1 MCVCVKQK
9 LCAGNY
15 YFFPFFLPRV
25 HPGSRT
31 GVAGCPHSRGDGS
44 HRCRRAEAL
53 AASSPR
59 EPPATVAGAG
69 SEAPARR
76 WLDGASPGLSH
87 RWPKD
92 ASRCDVSQQEKP
104 CHQTFAVSTCRSPYP
119 AVHAPR
125 GLPVPSRRKND
136 LLALAEP
143 RRHPP
148 RLGDGARDSVSPA
161 PVFAAL
167 LPLVSCFI
175 FHFLFFFLSKVPEIT
190 AVSHGPDL
198 GVGAAGSPVPVQG
211 DVGRMRGISGGPP
224 FRLLFPEPRSWYFS
238 IFFSFLKSV
247 LFFFQLWLHVT
258 FTWGRFRANP
268 VPGSAPG
275 SSGSMSLPLRG
286 WSAGPRRRHHLD
298 CGPPTRPAEPGAAH
312 TLVTPQKP
320 CGAGCL
326 MSLFPYRKLNA
337 YRRRY

>member
-1 MCVCVKQK
+1 MSVCVKQK

-31 GVAGCPHSRGDGS
+31 GVEGCPHSHGDGS
-44 HRCRRAEAL
+44 RRCRRAEAL
-53 AASSPR
+53 VASSPR

-76 WLDGASPGLSH
+76 WLDGASPGLSR

-136 LLALAEP
+136 LPALAEP

-148 RLGDGARDSVSPA
+148 RLGDGAPDSVSPA

-175 FHFLFFFLSKVPEIT
+175 FYFLFFCLSKVPEIT

-198 GVGAAGSPVPVQG
+198 GVGAAGSPVRVQG

-238 IFFSFLKSV
+238 IFFFFFEICVV
-247 LFFFQLWLHVT
+247 LFPALAGCYVYLGEVQGESGARFCSRVFRLNESAAQRVVRGASPAASPGLWTSHE
-258 FTWGRFRANP
+258 A
-268 VPGSAPG
+268 
-275 SSGSMSLPLRG
+275 
-286 WSAGPRRRHHLD
+286 RRTR
-298 CGPPTRPAEPGAAH
+298 CGPHPRYTSE
-312 TLVTPQKP
+312 TLWSGVPHV
-320 CGAGCL
+320 L
-326 MSLFPYRKLNA
+326 ISIS
-337 YRRRY
+337 